1 MDGDSYYV
9 FSASDGQSHTLTVM
23 IESEPVSVI
32 KDSGA
37 TCNLMSE
44 NVFYK
49 VSQGKTE
56 LSKTDRKIHAY
67 ASQQPLKLSGKC
79 LLKVFVPDTQTSLRA
94 EFFVMPG
101 NVDTLL
107 GKRSSEE
114 LGILKVGM
122 FANYCESEAPANETS
137 ALKARYPQVFTGL
150 GKLKDF

>member
-1 MDGDSYYV
+1 
-9 FSASDGQSHTLTVM
+9 
-23 IESEPVSVI
+23 
-32 KDSGA
+32 
-37 TCNLMSE
+37 MSE
-44 NVFYK
+44 NVFNK
-49 VSQGKTE
+49 VSKGKTE
-56 LSKTDRKIHAY
+56 LSKTDRKIDAY

-79 LLKVFVPDTQTSLRA
+79 LLNIFVPDTQTSLRA

-122 FANYCESEAPANETS
+122 FANCCESEAHANEKS